1 MAQIPYLS
9 MDYVLRMIG
18 TGGKK
23 AALLTGYLPN
33 PAILSENP
41 ELYLNAENEI
51 SEAIKQLFSLGIRSF
66 FFVRLDRLEEVFVDL
81 LADFRRIYKIQTL
94 LITEH
99 DLVWV
104 DSDPVETFDKIL
116 WTDDYDIEYDEIVE
130 ALVAY
135 CGTVAY
141 YDKEHRPYIG
151 KIIAEARKERK
162 TIFEI

>member
-1 MAQIPYLS
+1 M
-9 MDYVLRMIG
+9 
-18 TGGKK
+18 
-23 AALLTGYLPN
+23 
-33 PAILSENP
+33 
-41 ELYLNAENEI
+41 YLNAENEI

-66 FFVRLDRLEEVFVDL
+66 FFVRFDRFEEVFVDL

-94 LITEH
+94 LVTEH

-104 DSDPVETFDKIL
+104 DSDPGERFDKIL
-116 WTDDYDIEYDEIVE
+116 WTDDYDIEYEEVVD

-141 YDKEHRPYIG
+141 YDKENRPYIG